1 MKVMAL
7 TVAALVAAPFAY
19 AAPLAAE
26 DRMTAAVCQ
35 PLTGSNMEACCAD
48 NDWRDIIL
56 PGDVRFCPPLNAD
69 DKDSGRLGQSIA
81 DKGPDSVPGDDPAT
95 GGDDTATDDT
105 TTGSVAGNPGNAMDV
120 GGAGEKDKDNED
132 PTTGTKGDS
141 N

>member
-1 MKVMAL
+1 MKVTAL
-7 TVAALVAAPFAY
+7 TVAVLAAAPFAY

-48 NDWRDIIL
+48 NEWRNIIL

-69 DKDSGRLGQSIA
+69 DKDSGRLGQSVA
-81 DKGPDSVPGDDPAT
+81 DSGPDSVPGDDTAN
-95 GGDDTATDDT
+95 GGDDT
-105 TTGSVAGNPGNAMDV
+105 TTGSIAGNPGNAMGV
-120 GGAGEKDKDNED
+120 GGAGEKDKDNEN